1 MLIGGLTVY
10 IFGDATKISD
20 PSKRLALRIHDEV
33 RPFGF
38 RVMRPYR

>member
-33 RPFGF
+33 RHSDLEG
-38 RVMRPYR
+38 